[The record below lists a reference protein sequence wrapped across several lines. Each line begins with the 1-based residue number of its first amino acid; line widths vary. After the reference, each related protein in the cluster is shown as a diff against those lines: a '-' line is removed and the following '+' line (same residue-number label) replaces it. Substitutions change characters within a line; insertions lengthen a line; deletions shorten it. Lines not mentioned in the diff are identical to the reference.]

1 MCRGHGWEARETGE
15 AIAEVTSVSIE
26 RANATQKKGY
36 LGGKS
41 HVRDDPLDLGKDKEL
56 RRAHWLSSGDD

>member
-26 RANATQKKGY
+26 RANATQKK
-36 LGGKS
+36 
-41 HVRDDPLDLGKDKEL
+41 
-56 RRAHWLSSGDD
+56 AI